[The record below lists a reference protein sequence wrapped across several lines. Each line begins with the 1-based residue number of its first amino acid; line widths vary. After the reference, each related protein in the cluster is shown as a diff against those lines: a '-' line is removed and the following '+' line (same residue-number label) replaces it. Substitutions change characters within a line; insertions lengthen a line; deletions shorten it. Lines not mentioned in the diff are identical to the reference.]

1 MKSKSIPYLDQLL
14 ELGKLYKIEELK
26 LYAKTKKKLTT
37 SQIELILL
45 KNKIRLPE
53 QSYNKKKIAEI
64 EFKEQVVTNILITLF
79 LITFVISLISVRPFI
94 KTVTNEIKFTYVAKE
109 YKSNFKKEIYKKT
122 DNPEFLNNKN
132 ENENYIGIDTQI
144 TLNLFENLKYDLKSI
159 RLGQSVKPVYLSKLP
174 KDLKKIKS
182 TNKRKD
188 TFIKIV
194 MPLILNEN
202 EKILNDRN
210 KLFKILGKQSNTMG
224 EKVWLNRRFK
234 DYEIKGED
242 IAELKLRMDII
253 PTSIAIA
260 QAAKESGWGTS
271 RFALEGNAMYGQ
283 WTWGGDGIE
292 PSKKDKKK
300 DHKILKFPKLQSSV
314 SAYMKNL
321 NTHRGYLEF
330 RKERAEIR
338 KKKQIVKGVDL
349 VAYLYNYA
357 QTGSEY
363 VKTLKQII
371 QQNDLTDFDSSILM
385 NSSRSKSLTLYV
397 LSKLILT

>member
-14 ELGKLYKIEELK
+14 ELGKLYKVEELK
-26 LYAKTKKKLTT
+26 FYAKSKKKLTT

-64 EFKEQVVTNILITLF
+64 KFKEQVVTNILITLF

-94 KTVTNEIKFTYVAKE
+94 KTVTTEIKFTYVAKE
-109 YKSNFKKEIYKKT
+109 YKSNFKNEDYKKISKT
-122 DNPEFLNNKN
+122 ELPNKNNKN
-132 ENENYIGIDTQI
+132 YEDDNFIGIDTQI

-174 KDLKKIKS
+174 RDLKKIKS

-194 MPLILNEN
+194 MPLILSEN
-202 EKILNDRN
+202 EKILEDRN
-210 KLFKILGKQSNTMG
+210 KLFRILGKQSNTMG
-224 EKVWLNRRFK
+224 EKVWLKRRFK
-234 DYEIKGED
+234 DYGIKGED
-242 IAELKLRMDII
+242 IAELKLRMDIV

-300 DHKILKFPKLQSSV
+300 EHKILKFPKLQSSV
-314 SAYMKNL
+314 AAYMKNL
-321 NTHRGYLEF
+321 NTHRGYSEF
-330 RKERAEIR
+330 RDKRSKIR
-338 KKKQIVKGVDL
+338 EKKQEVNGLDL
-349 VAYLYNYA
+349 VDYLYNYA

-363 VKTLKQII
+363 VKTLKIII
-371 QQNDLTDFDSSILM
+371 QQNNLNDFDTSILM
-385 NSSRSKSLTLYV
+385 NSSRSRSLTL
-397 LSKLILT
+397 

>member
-1 MKSKSIPYLDQLL
+1 MKSKSILYLDQLL
-14 ELGKLYKIEELK
+14 ELGKLYKVDELEF
-26 LYAKTKKKLTT
+26 YAKSKKKLTT

-64 EFKEQVVTNILITLF
+64 KFKEQVVTNILITLF

-94 KTVTNEIKFTYVAKE
+94 KTVTTEIKFTYVAKE
-109 YKSNFKKEIYKKT
+109 YKSNLKSEDYKKISKT
-122 DNPEFLNNKN
+122 ELPNNKN
-132 ENENYIGIDTQI
+132 NEDGNYIGIDTQI

-194 MPLILNEN
+194 MPLILSEN
-202 EKILNDRN
+202 EKILEDRN
-210 KLFKILGKQSNTMG
+210 KLFRILGKQSNTMG
-224 EKVWLNRRFK
+224 EKVWLKRRFK
-234 DYEIKGED
+234 DYDIKGED
-242 IAELKLRMDII
+242 IAELKLRMDIV

-283 WTWGGDGIE
+283 WTWGGEGIE
-292 PSKKDKKK
+292 PSKKDKEKE
-300 DHKILKFPKLQSSV
+300 HKILKFPKLQSSV
-314 SAYMKNL
+314 AAYMKNL
-321 NTHRGYLEF
+321 NTHRGYSEF
-330 RKERAEIR
+330 RDKRSKIR
-338 KKKQIVKGVDL
+338 EKKQEVNGLDL
-349 VAYLYNYA
+349 VDYLYNYA

-363 VKTLKQII
+363 VKTLKIII
-371 QQNDLTDFDSSILM
+371 QQNNLNDFDNSILM
-385 NSSRSKSLTLYV
+385 NSSRSRSLTL
-397 LSKLILT
+397 

>member
-1 MKSKSIPYLDQLL
+1 MKNKQIPYIDQLL
-14 ELGKLYKIEELK
+14 ELGKLYKVDEIK
-26 LYAKTKKKLTT
+26 LYAKSKKKLTT

-64 EFKEQVVTNILITLF
+64 KFKEQVVTNILITLF
-79 LITFVISLISVRPFI
+79 LITFAISLISVRPFI

-109 YKSNFKKEIYKKT
+109 YKSNFNNDDYKKKDST
-122 DNPEFLNNKN
+122 GFSANKN
-132 ENENYIGIDTQI
+132 QDENYIGIDTQI

-159 RLGQSVKPVYLSKLP
+159 RLGQSVKPIYLTKLP

-194 MPLILNEN
+194 MPLILIEN
-202 EKILNDRN
+202 EKIIEDRN
-210 KLFKILGKQSNTMG
+210 KLFKILGKQSNSMG
-224 EKVWLNRRFK
+224 EKVWLKRRFK
-234 DYEIKGED
+234 DYDIKGED
-242 IAELKLRMDII
+242 ISELKLRLDII

-292 PSKKDKKK
+292 PSQKDKKK
-300 DHKILKFPKLQSSV
+300 EHKILKFPKLQSSV

-321 NTHRGYLEF
+321 NTHRGYSEF
-330 RKERAEIR
+330 RKERSKIR
-338 KKKQIVKGVDL
+338 EKNKTVEGIDL

-363 VKTLKQII
+363 VKILKQII

-385 NSSRSKSLTLYV
+385 NSNRSKSLTL
-397 LSKLILT
+397 

>member
-14 ELGKLYKIEELK
+14 ELGKLYKVDELK
-26 LYAKTKKKLTT
+26 FYAKSKKKLTT

-64 EFKEQVVTNILITLF
+64 KFKEQVVTNILITLF

-94 KTVTNEIKFTYVAKE
+94 KTVTTEIKFTYVAKE
-109 YKSNFKKEIYKKT
+109 YKSNLKSEDYKKISKT
-122 DNPEFLNNKN
+122 ELPNNKN
-132 ENENYIGIDTQI
+132 NEDGNYIGIDTQI

-194 MPLILNEN
+194 MPLILSEN
-202 EKILNDRN
+202 EKILEDRK
-210 KLFKILGKQSNTMG
+210 KLFRILGKQSNTMG
-224 EKVWLNRRFK
+224 EKVWLKRRFK
-234 DYEIKGED
+234 DYDIKGED
-242 IAELKLRMDII
+242 IAELKLRMDIV

-283 WTWGGDGIE
+283 WTWGGEGIE
-292 PSKKDKKK
+292 PSKKDKEKE
-300 DHKILKFPKLQSSV
+300 HKILKFPKLQSSV
-314 SAYMKNL
+314 AAYMKNL
-321 NTHRGYLEF
+321 NTHRGYSEF
-330 RKERAEIR
+330 RDKRSKIR
-338 KKKQIVKGVDL
+338 EKKQEVNGLDL
-349 VAYLYNYA
+349 VDYLYNYA

-363 VKTLKQII
+363 VKTLKIII
-371 QQNDLTDFDSSILM
+371 QQNNLNDFDSSILM
-385 NSSRSKSLTLYV
+385 NSSRSRSLTL
-397 LSKLILT
+397 

>member
-1 MKSKSIPYLDQLL
+1 MKPKSISYLDQLL
-14 ELGKLYKIEELK
+14 ELGKLYKVEELK
-26 LYAKTKKKLTT
+26 FYAKSKKKLTT

-53 QSYNKKKIAEI
+53 QSYNKKKKAEI
-64 EFKEQVVTNILITLF
+64 KFKEQVVTNILITLF

-94 KTVTNEIKFTYVAKE
+94 KTVTTEIKFTYVAKE
-109 YKSNFKKEIYKKT
+109 YKSNFKNEDYKKISKT
-122 DNPEFLNNKN
+122 ELPKNKSN
-132 ENENYIGIDTQI
+132 EDGNYIGIDTQI

-194 MPLILNEN
+194 MPLILSEN
-202 EKILNDRN
+202 EKILEDRK
-210 KLFKILGKQSNTMG
+210 KLFRILGKQSNTMG
-224 EKVWLNRRFK
+224 EKVWLKRRFK
-234 DYEIKGED
+234 DYDIKGED
-242 IAELKLRMDII
+242 IAELKLRMDIV

-283 WTWGGDGIE
+283 WTWGGEGIE
-292 PSKKDKKK
+292 PSKKDKEKE
-300 DHKILKFPKLQSSV
+300 HKILKFPKLQSSV
-314 SAYMKNL
+314 AAYMKNL
-321 NTHRGYLEF
+321 NTHRGYSEF
-330 RKERAEIR
+330 RDKRSKIR
-338 KKKQIVKGVDL
+338 EKKQEVNGLDL
-349 VAYLYNYA
+349 VDYLYNYA

-363 VKTLKQII
+363 VKTLKIII
-371 QQNDLTDFDSSILM
+371 QQNNLNDFDSSILM
-385 NSSRSKSLTLYV
+385 NSSRSRSLTL
-397 LSKLILT
+397 

>member
-1 MKSKSIPYLDQLL
+1 MKNKQIPYIDQLL
-14 ELGKLYKIEELK
+14 ELGKLYKVDEIK
-26 LYAKTKKKLTT
+26 LYAKSKKKLTT

-64 EFKEQVVTNILITLF
+64 KFKEQVVTNILITLF

-109 YKSNFKKEIYKKT
+109 YKSNFNNDDYKKKDST
-122 DNPEFLNNKN
+122 ELSVNKN
-132 ENENYIGIDTQI
+132 QDENYIGIDTQI

-159 RLGQSVKPVYLSKLP
+159 RLGQSVKPIYLTKLP

-182 TNKRKD
+182 TNKRKE

-194 MPLILNEN
+194 MPLILIEN
-202 EKILNDRN
+202 EKIIEDRN
-210 KLFKILGKQSNTMG
+210 KLFKILGKQSNSMG
-224 EKVWLNRRFK
+224 EKVWLKRRFK
-234 DYEIKGED
+234 DYDIKGED
-242 IAELKLRMDII
+242 ISELKLRLDII

-292 PSKKDKKK
+292 PSQKDKKK
-300 DHKILKFPKLQSSV
+300 EHKILKFPKLQSSV

-321 NTHRGYLEF
+321 NTHRGYSEF
-330 RKERAEIR
+330 RKERSKIR
-338 KKKQIVKGVDL
+338 EKNKTVYGIDL
-349 VAYLYNYA
+349 VSYLYNYA

-363 VKTLKQII
+363 VKILKKII
-371 QQNDLTDFDSSILM
+371 EQNDLTDFDSSILM
-385 NSSRSKSLTLYV
+385 NSSRSKSLTL
-397 LSKLILT
+397 

>member
-1 MKSKSIPYLDQLL
+1 MKGKQLPYLDQLI
-14 ELGKLYKIEELK
+14 ELGKLYKVEELK
-26 LYAKTKKKLTT
+26 VYARSKKKLTT

-64 EFKEQVVTNILITLF
+64 KFKEQVVTNILITLF

-94 KTVTNEIKFTYVAKE
+94 KTVTTEIKFTYVAKE
-109 YKSNFKKEIYKKT
+109 YKSNFKNEDYKKISKT
-122 DNPEFLNNKN
+122 ELSNNKN
-132 ENENYIGIDTQI
+132 NEDGNYIGIDTQI

-194 MPLILNEN
+194 MPLILSEN
-202 EKILNDRN
+202 EKILEDRN
-210 KLFKILGKQSNTMG
+210 KLFRILGKQSNTMG
-224 EKVWLNRRFK
+224 EKVWLKRRLK
-234 DYEIKGED
+234 DYGIKGED
-242 IAELKLRMDII
+242 IAELKLRMDIV

-283 WTWGGDGIE
+283 WTWGGEGIE
-292 PSKKDKKK
+292 PSKKDKEKE
-300 DHKILKFPKLQSSV
+300 HKILKFPKLQSSV
-314 SAYMKNL
+314 AAYMKNL
-321 NTHRGYLEF
+321 NTHRGYSEF
-330 RKERAEIR
+330 RDKRSKIR
-338 KKKQIVKGVDL
+338 EKKQEVNGLDL
-349 VAYLYNYA
+349 VDYLYNYA

-363 VKTLKQII
+363 VKTLKIII
-371 QQNDLTDFDSSILM
+371 QQNNLNDFDTSILM
-385 NSSRSKSLTLYV
+385 NSSRSRSLTL
-397 LSKLILT
+397 

>member
-1 MKSKSIPYLDQLL
+1 MKNKQIPYLDQLL
-14 ELGKLYKIEELK
+14 ELGKLYKVEDIK
-26 LYAKTKKKLTT
+26 LYAKSKKKLTI

-64 EFKEQVVTNILITLF
+64 KFKEQVVINILITLF

-94 KTVTNEIKFTYVAKE
+94 KTVTSEIKFTYVAKE
-109 YKSNFKKEIYKKT
+109 YKSNFNNNDNKKKDSNEFSVNKKE
-122 DNPEFLNNKN
+122 D
-132 ENENYIGIDTQI
+132 ENYIGIDTQI

-159 RLGQSVKPVYLSKLP
+159 RLGQSVKPVYLTKLP

-182 TNKRKD
+182 TNKRKE
-188 TFIKIV
+188 TFIKII
-194 MPLILNEN
+194 MPLILIEN
-202 EKILNDRN
+202 EKIIEDRK

-224 EKVWLNRRFK
+224 EKVWLKRRFK
-234 DYEIKGED
+234 DYDVKGDD
-242 IAELKLRMDII
+242 ISELKLKMDII

-283 WTWGGDGIE
+283 WTWDGDGIE

-300 DHKILKFPKLQSSV
+300 EHKILKFPKLQSSV

-321 NTHRGYLEF
+321 NTHRGYSEF
-330 RKERAEIR
+330 RKERSKLREKNKAVRGI
-338 KKKQIVKGVDL
+338 DL
-349 VAYLYNYA
+349 VEYLYNYA

-363 VKTLKQII
+363 VKILKKII
-371 QQNDLTDFDSSILM
+371 QQNDLTDFDNSILM
-385 NSSRSKSLTLYV
+385 NSSRSKSLTL
-397 LSKLILT
+397 